1 MDIVTYA
8 LLKKYVQ
15 ASLKNAGAL
24 QGDPGMSAYE
34 IAKENGYSGTETE
47 WLDSLKGEAGKTP
60 SIGENGNWFIG
71 DVDTGISARPDYNQL
86 INKPSIN
93 GTVLE
98 GDFEIQSISTEM
110 LNQML
115 EGE

>member
-1 MDIVTYA
+1 MDIITYA

-15 ASLKNAGAL
+15 ASLNNAGAL
-24 QGDPGMSAYE
+24 KGDPGMSAYDL
-34 IAKENGYSGTETE
+34 AVVNGYSGSETE
-47 WLDSLKGEAGKTP
+47 WLNSLKGEAGKTP

-71 DVDTGISARPDYNQL
+71 EADTGISARPDYNQL

-110 LNQML
+110 LNEML